1 MDLSKIYTELV
12 LEQSR
17 NKKNKRELED
27 ATHTELGHNPSCGD
41 EITLQLRVEQGKI
54 ADIAFTGQGCAI
66 SQASTS
72 IMCDTVRGKTTSDAV
87 DLATRF
93 IGMINGQETDRKRLR
108 ILGDARAFESIK
120 NLPARVKCAVLAW
133 YTLKDMIEND
143 RKEGSF
149 QVDA

>member
-17 NKKNKRELED
+17 NKKNKRELEEP
-27 ATHTELGHNPSCGD
+27 THTELGHNPSCGD
-41 EITLQLRVEQGKI
+41 EITLQLRVVKDVIE
-54 ADIAFTGQGCAI
+54 DVAFTGQGCAI

-72 IMCDTVRGKTTSDAV
+72 IMCDTVRGKTTEEAL
-87 DLATRF
+87 DLAHRF
-93 IGMINGQETDRKRLR
+93 IGMINGQEKDRKRLR
-108 ILGDARAFESIK
+108 VLGDARAFESIK

-149 QVDA
+149 RVDE